1 MKYPRLWLT
10 RRYRDVYAPGMP
22 RSEAIMKIIL
32 PDQEVRVREGAPATV
47 RDLLT
52 ELGIHPLE
60 VIVAKNGVL
69 VPEQAPLGSNDEIR
83 IIRIAHG
90 G

>member
-1 MKYPRLWLT
+1 MGAGRN
-10 RRYRDVYAPGMP
+10 RDVYAPGMP
-22 RSEAIMKIIL
+22 RSQQIMKVIL
-32 PDQEVRVREGAPATV
+32 PDQGVRVLEQAPATV
-47 RDLLT
+47 SDLLR

-69 VPEQAPLGSNDEIR
+69 VPEQAPLGRDDEIR

>member
-1 MKYPRLWLT
+1 MK
-10 RRYRDVYAPGMP
+10 V
-22 RSEAIMKIIL
+22 IL
-32 PDQEVRVREGAPATV
+32 PDREVRELDPGPATV
-47 RDLLT
+47 QELLGG
-52 ELGIHPLE
+52 LGLHPQE
-60 VIVAKNGVL
+60 VIVARNGTL